1 MYTNLFLAG
10 EPSRVLK
17 VEKAREADPLSTKF
31 LNSKQR
37 ISVIPKNK
45 KSIPTNTDEWMSF
58 RREKHFLIGMYSID
72 LSNSTSLLNY
82 ASRKCKERLVFFFII
97 MDLRLA
103 YIKRHGQ

>member
-58 RREKHFLIGMYSID
+58 RREKHFLIAMYSD
-72 LSNSTSLLNY
+72 WKGNLGVTGKVVVVKLLLCDREVTSSSSENNLLQ
-82 ASRKCKERLVFFFII
+82 K
-97 MDLRLA
+97 
-103 YIKRHGQ
+103 